1 MESELFG
8 HEKGAFS
15 GAVSQHRGRFERAD
29 RGTVFL
35 DEVTNLSALMQAKL
49 LRVIQTRTFERV
61 GGEKTIVADVR
72 LVAATN
78 RPLEDCI
85 REGSFR
91 RDLYHRLNVLQ
102 LRLPALR
109 ERRGDIPALVDC
121 FMARYASQSERPKP
135 QWASSALDRLRA
147 HDWPGN
153 VRDLENLVY
162 RTVLLCR
169 KPVIEAADIEQ
180 LLQEHVGGIVAPSV
194 PVSPVAPQP
203 ESVAGVGAPSV
214 ATLPADPTPAPAA
227 VPTVSPLDLSTQVE
241 AREREVLLAAL
252 ARNRN
257 NLSRTAKE
265 LQISRTT
272 LYSKLHKYGIL
283 PP

>member
-257 NLSRTAKE
+257 NLSRTARE

>member
-29 RGTVFL
+29 RGTLFL